1 MTNVAAAS
9 AWIRTILLVTVVL
22 FAAASGRTAYSASD
36 IPSAQGIDI
45 EELFAPRPV
54 VEIPEDA
61 IIIDMNDE
69 GQFLPREITIDVGQ
83 TIAWRNIG
91 LMGHTVTA
99 RPGATEDEDLSK
111 VPDDAEPFDSG
122 WVRDGE
128 VFIRTFTTP
137 GLYRYACLPH
147 LRAGMLGTIV
157 VLRMKWGGALVRRPT
172 RVGNLR
178 HWF

>member
-9 AWIRTILLVTVVL
+9 AWIRTTILVTVVL
-22 FAAASGRTAYSASD
+22 FAAASGQTAYSAGD
-36 IPSAQGIDI
+36 IPAAQEIDI

-54 VEIPEDA
+54 VEIPEAA

-69 GQFLPREITIDVGQ
+69 EQFLPREITIDVGQ

-91 LMGHTVTA
+91 IIRHTVTA
-99 RPGATEDEDLSK
+99 RPGATEDEDLSR
-111 VPDDAEPFDSG
+111 VPDGAELFDSG
-122 WVRDGE
+122 WVGDGE

-157 VLRMKWGGALVRRPT
+157 VQ
-172 RVGNLR
+172 
-178 HWF
+178 

>member
-9 AWIRTILLVTVVL
+9 AWIWTTMLVAVVF
-22 FAAASGRTAYSASD
+22 FAAASGRTAYSAND
-36 IPSAQGIDI
+36 IPSAQEIDI

-69 GQFLPREITIDVGQ
+69 AQFLPRRITIDVGQ
-83 TIAWRNIG
+83 TIVWRNIG
-91 LMGHTVTA
+91 LIGHTVTA
-99 RPGATEDEDLSK
+99 RSGSTEDKDLSK
-111 VPDDAEPFDSG
+111 VPDGAEPFDSG

-147 LRAGMLGTIV
+147 LRAEMLGTIV
-157 VLRMKWGGALVRRPT
+157 VQ
-172 RVGNLR
+172 
-178 HWF
+178 